1 LRGRCG
7 ARTLAGVTAAGPRL
21 ALFYAS
27 IFLAA
32 GVQLPFWPVWL
43 TSRALTPG
51 EIGALL
57 ALGQWI
63 KVASNPLL
71 GMLADRARER
81 RGVPVLLA
89 ALCLAGYLLC
99 LPAHGFLALLV
110 PSLVISVCGSA
121 LFPLSDA
128 MALNAARSGALDYGR
143 VRLWG
148 TIAFIAATLLG
159 GRLLTGRSADVV
171 LYLLLATTLLVTAS
185 ACFLPRFDSAKQV
198 PSTGTWRSLIAPRH
212 LIFLGAATLVQ
223 ASHSVYYAFG
233 TLYWQSIGIDDS
245 WIAALWSEGNVVE
258 ILIFFW
264 GADLVRRCGPLGL
277 LALGGGAGILRWTMT
292 AFASSVPALALVQ
305 PLHAL
310 TFAAAHLGAMTYL
323 ARHVPPAYGATA
335 QSIYSATVSIG
346 FGIAAL
352 VSGGLYGAV
361 GGKAYLAMAALAA
374 ASLALTSALAISRNG
389 RE

>member
-1 LRGRCG
+1 MRGCAG
-7 ARTLAGVTAAGPRL
+7 ARTLARVTEAGPRL

-43 TSRALTPG
+43 SSRALSAG

-57 ALGQWI
+57 ALGQWAR
-63 KVASNPLL
+63 VATNPLI
-71 GMLADRARER
+71 GMLADRSGGHRL
-81 RGVPVLLA
+81 VPVLLG
-89 ALCLAGYLLC
+89 ALCVAGYLSC
-99 LPAHGFLALLV
+99 IPAHGFLALLV
-110 PSLVISVCGSA
+110 PSLLVSCCASA
-121 LFPLSDA
+121 LFPLADA
-128 MALNAARSGALDYGR
+128 MALAAARAGALDYGR

-171 LYLLLATTLLVTAS
+171 LYLMLATTLLVTGSAS
-185 ACFLPRFDSAKQV
+185 LLPRLEIARHAATSA
-198 PSTGTWRSLIAPRH
+198 SWRSLLAFRH
-212 LIFLGAATLVQ
+212 LVFLGAATLIQ

-233 TLYWQSIGIDDS
+233 TLYWQAIGIADS
-245 WIAALWSEGNVVE
+245 WIAALWSEGNVAE

-264 GADLVRRCGPLGL
+264 GARLVRGCGPLGL
-277 LALGGGAGILRWTMT
+277 LALGGGAGMLRWAVTP
-292 AFASSVPALALVQ
+292 FASSVPELALVQ

-310 TFAAAHLGAMTYL
+310 TFGAAHLGAMNYL

-335 QSIYSATVSIG
+335 QTLYSATVGIG
-346 FGIAAL
+346 FGLASL
-352 VSGGLYGAV
+352 LSGALYGAA

-374 ASLALTSALAISRNG
+374 ASLALTAAVAISRNG
-389 RE
+389 PE